1 MGMQAAVP
9 LSRTLDRTLADPRA
23 GWAIAA
29 GLTVL
34 FVLLCAQ
41 GLNGRALWNDE
52 AFSFFVAWRDVAH
65 TLDFMRQDTQPP
77 LYYLALTFWLQLG
90 HDPATLRA
98 LSVAAMAPV
107 PLLLFD
113 AARRLFGVRVA
124 LVAVLLFVLA
134 PDSVSWAQ
142 KARPYALQALLA
154 AIGFWGFV
162 RIWTAGPR
170 PPASGWAAYVLG
182 GGLALLAQYPAVFFL
197 LGCNAAMAARVAT
210 GGWAAR
216 RLARHWVLAQL
227 AMGLLWLPWLLE
239 GIEQVTGHL
248 TPAAIASRHASFLVD
263 AAWMRGTLTGLL
275 AVPYLWRGAGPF
287 SVLCGLLALS
297 GIVALARV
305 RRGEPPALGAL
316 PVLGV
321 VLVPL
326 AVCLLAWALVHPVFG
341 YVTYTFLWLR
351 APYAMLLAVGALAL
365 RPRPLG
371 AAALALLLL
380 GECWGLANY
389 KATRPAPLDDA
400 AALIAAAQRPGDGLL
415 LSNVA
420 AARWGLAYYLG
431 PPYAGHINGLD
442 VAGMPAEGWPI
453 DTPEQALRQARL
465 WVVLPD
471 GEVPPFDLS
480 ALAPTM
486 ALALHRRLGGLTVDR
501 YDRAG
506 P

>member
-1 MGMQAAVP
+1 VP
-9 LSRTLDRTLADPRA
+9 PLLRTVDRKLADPRA
-23 GWAIAA
+23 TWAIAA
-29 GLTVL
+29 GLTAL
-34 FVLLCAQ
+34 FALLCAH
-41 GLNGRALWNDE
+41 GLGGRALWNDE
-52 AFSFFVAWRDVAH
+52 AFSFFAAWRDAAH
-65 TLDFMRQDTQPP
+65 TLDFIRQDTQPP
-77 LYYLALTFWLQLG
+77 LYYLALTFWLRLG

-113 AARRLFGVRVA
+113 TARRLLGVRVA

-134 PDSVSWAQ
+134 PDSVGWAQ
-142 KARPYALQALLA
+142 KARPYAVQALLVA
-154 AIGFWGFV
+154 VVFWGFV

-170 PPASGWAAYVLG
+170 PPPSGWAAYVLG

-197 LGCNAAMAARVAT
+197 LGCNAAMAARIAT

-216 RLARHWVLAQL
+216 RLARHWVLAQM
-227 AMGLLWLPWLLE
+227 AMGLLWLPWLPQ
-239 GIEQVTGHL
+239 GARQVTGHL
-248 TPAAIASRHASFLVD
+248 TPAAIVSRHASFLVD

-275 AVPYLWRGAGPF
+275 AVPYLWRGAALF
-287 SVLCGLLALS
+287 AVLCGLLAIF
-297 GIVALARV
+297 GVVALAR
-305 RRGEPPALGAL
+305 AGACGL

-351 APYAMLLAVGALAL
+351 APYAVLLAAGALAL

-380 GECWGLANY
+380 GECWGLTNY
-389 KATRPAPLDDA
+389 KATRAVPLDDA
-400 AALIAAAQRPGDGLL
+400 AALIAAAELPGDGLL

-431 PPYAGHINGLD
+431 PPYAGHIDGLD
-442 VAGMPAEGWPI
+442 VADMPAEGWPI

-471 GEVPPFDLS
+471 GEVPPFELS